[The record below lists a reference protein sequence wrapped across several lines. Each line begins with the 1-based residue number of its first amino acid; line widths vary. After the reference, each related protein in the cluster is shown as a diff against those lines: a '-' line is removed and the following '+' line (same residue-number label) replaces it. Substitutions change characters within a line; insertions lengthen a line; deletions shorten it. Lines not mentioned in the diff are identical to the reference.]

1 MFNYLIR
8 IIMKWII
15 LCVLIVFTLFC
26 FYKARSRRC
35 KCYKSYEEYL
45 KALNYE
51 ERYRWRATAI
61 TLMLVDV
68 IIFFFY
74 II

>member
-1 MFNYLIR
+1 
-8 IIMKWII
+8 MKWII
-15 LCVLIVFTLFC
+15 LVALVLFTLFC

-51 ERYRWRATAI
+51 ERYRWRALAR
-61 TLMLVDV
+61 TLV
-68 IIFFFY
+68 IADIVIFFFC
-74 II
+74 IL